1 MDVVRGVWRKSS
13 DHAHGNRV
21 VDPARILIPR
31 IWLASCE
38 QQKLLIVNI
47 LRNTLM
53 ERAIVLAGH
62 VTFAV
67 VTIWL
72 LALVTVAAEVRVSGG
87 DVLLLAESP

>member
-1 MDVVRGVWRKSS
+1 
-13 DHAHGNRV
+13 
-21 VDPARILIPR
+21 
-31 IWLASCE
+31 
-38 QQKLLIVNI
+38 
-47 LRNTLM
+47 M